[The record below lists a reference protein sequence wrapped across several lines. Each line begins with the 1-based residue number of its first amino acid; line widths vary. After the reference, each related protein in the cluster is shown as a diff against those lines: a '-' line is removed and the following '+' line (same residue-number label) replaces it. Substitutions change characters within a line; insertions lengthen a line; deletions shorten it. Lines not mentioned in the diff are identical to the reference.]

1 MSQGRHR
8 ARRFPRRLGA
18 VVTALTLSA
27 GLLLAAAPVQAAP
40 AHLVLFGPA
49 YALSYGDALN
59 VEAILDAAPGGG
71 TIAFYADGT
80 PLPACTAVPLDSNG
94 VSAYCRDRS
103 LTPGSYTI
111 TAMFSGY
118 GGSGPLAS
126 DGPVSVTIHRS
137 STTLVNTT
145 ASPVAVGVP
154 FAATA
159 TLTDGQSRPLA
170 GQTVTFD
177 LSSGGTCTGTTGTDG
192 SASCALTPTVIGTP
206 GVNAVFVGD
215 PLYIGS
221 GQTKTIT
228 VAGADPGLT
237 LPTTNVPWGSTAT
250 ITATVKPAATGSIYF
265 QGPCSVLATIVAG
278 KATCTASFPTVG
290 SSVLSAQYSG
300 DSTYAMADT
309 TAMVNVTQHSLS
321 AALPTIQP
329 ALKAGVSSTV
339 TVKLTDATM
348 PGTTVDATPFTFAL
362 DGQSCSGTT
371 SWSTATSQAIGTCQ
385 LTPSRSGTFST
396 TLAVSSTAKFN
407 DLTQTQS
414 MAVADNPH
422 TVTFDGN
429 GGTSTTSQSVT
440 YNGTATKPAD
450 PTRTGYT
457 FTGWYDGA
465 TPYDFTTAV
474 TADVTLTAHWSA
486 IAYTVTFVS
495 AGGSAVAS
503 ESADYGTTYAKP
515 ADPTRTGYTFAGW
528 FTGGSAYDFATP
540 ITGNL
545 TLTAHWQV
553 ATYTVTFDSA
563 GGSAVADGHADYQT
577 TYAAPSDPTRA
588 DHVFLGWYDGATPY
602 DFTTAVTGD
611 VTLTAHWMAVAVDAG
626 LADDRV
632 TTPAGTPV
640 SITPTLT
647 TATGTWPVPAG
658 GWSATTGDRALTLSV
673 DANTGKV
680 TARTTLVGTYTL
692 ALHSAVGDATATVT
706 VIVTPGPLARL
717 SLKASDKTP
726 QRGDTITLTTT
737 GADAWGNSL
746 GDVTAQSTFTSSMKS
761 DTVRGNKVTF
771 HHASPHV
778 LTAHGPNGTTAST
791 TVHVAPTAA
800 HHDSSSTSTSGT
812 LPATGSSIS
821 PYWPIA
827 GGAAL
832 LLGLVL
838 TLLGARRRS

>member
-1 MSQGRHR
+1 M
-8 ARRFPRRLGA
+8 L
-18 VVTALTLSA
+18 A
-27 GLLLAAAPVQAAP
+27 GLLFAAAPAQAAP
-40 AHLVLFGPA
+40 AHLTLFGPA
-49 YALSYGDALN
+49 YPLSYGDPLN
-59 VEAILDAAPGGG
+59 VQAILDAAPGGG

-80 PLPACTAVPLDSNG
+80 PLPACTAVALDSNG
-94 VSAYCRDRS
+94 QSAYCRDKS

-118 GGSGPLAS
+118 GGSGPLPS

-154 FAATA
+154 FAASA
-159 TLTDGQSRPLA
+159 TLTDSSSRPVA
-170 GQTVTFD
+170 GQPLTFS

-192 SASCALTPTVIGTP
+192 SASCALTPTTVGTP

-215 PLYIGS
+215 PLYVGS

-228 VAGADPGLT
+228 VTGVDPRLT
-237 LPTTNVPWGSTAT
+237 LPATNVPWGSTAT
-250 ITATVKPAATGSIYF
+250 ITATVNPAATGSVYF
-265 QGPCSVLATIVAG
+265 QGACSALAPVVAG

-290 SSVLSAQYSG
+290 SSVLNAEYSG
-300 DSTYAMADT
+300 DSTYAATDT
-309 TAMVNVTQHSLS
+309 TAIVNVTPHGLS
-321 AALPTIQP
+321 ASLPTVQP
-329 ALKAGVSSTV
+329 ALEAGVPSTV
-339 TVKLTDATM
+339 TVKLTDATA
-348 PGTTVDATPFTFAL
+348 PGTTVDAMPFTF
-362 DGQSCSGTT
+362 DVGGQSCTGTT

-385 LTPSRSGTFST
+385 LTPSRSGGFST
-396 TLAVSSTAKFN
+396 TLTVSSTAKYN
-407 DLTQTQS
+407 DLTQTRW
-414 MAVADNPH
+414 MTVADNPH
-422 TVTFDGN
+422 TVAFDGN
-429 GGTSTTSQSVT
+429 GGTSPTSQSVT
-440 YNGTATKPAD
+440 YGGTATKPAD
-450 PTRTGYT
+450 PARTGYT
-457 FTGWYDGA
+457 FTGWFAGGSAYDFA
-465 TPYDFTTAV
+465 TPV
-474 TADVTLTAHWSA
+474 TGDVTLTAHWSA
-486 IAYTVTFVS
+486 IAYTATFDS
-495 AGGSAVAS
+495 AGGTTVTA

-515 ADPTRTGYTFAGW
+515 ADPTRTGYTFTGW
-528 FTGGSAYDFATP
+528 FAGGSAYDFSTP
-540 ITGNL
+540 ITGDL
-545 TLTAHWQV
+545 TLTAHWQI
-553 ATYTVTFDSA
+553 ATYTATFDSA

-602 DFTTAVTGD
+602 DFTTTVTGD
-611 VTLTAHWMAVAVDAG
+611 VTLTAQWLAVAVDAG
-626 LADDRV
+626 LADSRV
-632 TTPAGTPV
+632 TTTAGTPV
-640 SITPTLT
+640 TITPTLT

-658 GWSATTGDRALTLSV
+658 GWSAATGDRALTVSV
-673 DANTGKV
+673 DASTGKV
-680 TARTTLVGTYTL
+680 TARATVVGTYTL

-706 VIVTPGPLARL
+706 VVVTPGPLARL
-717 SLKASDKTP
+717 SLKVSDKTP
-726 QRGDTITLTTT
+726 QQGDTITLTTT

-746 GDVTAQSTFTSSMKS
+746 GDVTSQTTFTSSVKS
-761 DTVRGNKVTF
+761 DTVRGDRVTF

-800 HHDSSSTSTSGT
+800 HHDSSNTSTSGT